1 MLFNVRLKNKGG
13 GEEGLTAILL
23 NIAKQIMI
31 HLLAH
36 FLPITYCKGG
46 NE

>member
-13 GEEGLTAILL
+13 GGVDSYF
-23 NIAKQIMI
+23 AKQIMTN
-31 HLLAH
+31 LLAH
-36 FLPITYCKGG
+36 SFLPIDYYKRE